1 MHAIKYFLIEALVSL
16 RRDRRAAALAVL
28 TIAAGLFLFGVFLLI
43 DANVE
48 RLVGRWTASAE
59 LSVYLADDID
69 ASARATVEATLTASP
84 LVDRYEFVSKADAL
98 ARFKRDF
105 PDLADLSDQLDDNPL
120 PPAFE
125 VRLRST
131 AGAEAGLEDLAA
143 RLGRSAGVLDV
154 RYDRQWVSRLM
165 TVVALLRGISLA
177 IITIVA
183 VAAAL
188 TVASVVRLA
197 TYARRDEIEIM
208 QLVGSPTL
216 YIRGPFV
223 VEGVL
228 QGGLGALVAVG
239 LLWGGYSFATM
250 RYGQMIADALGLDT
264 LTFLPWTA
272 TTLVIVGGMLVGCV
286 GGAVASKSAGR

>member
-1 MHAIKYFLIEALVSL
+1 MHALKYFLIEALVSL

-120 PPAFE
+120 PSAFE

-154 RYDRQWVSRLM
+154 RYDRLWVSRLM

-264 LTFLPWTA
+264 LTFLPGAA

-286 GGAVASKSAGR
+286 GGAVASRSAGR

>member
-1 MHAIKYFLIEALVSL
+1 MHALTYSLVEAFVSI

-48 RLVGRWTASAE
+48 RLVGRWTRSAE

-69 ASARATVEATLTASP
+69 DSARATVEATLTASP
-84 LVDRYEFVSKADAL
+84 LVESYELVSKADAL
-98 ARFKRDF
+98 ARFTRDF
-105 PDLADLSDQLDDNPL
+105 PDLAGLSDQLEDNPL
-120 PPAFE
+120 PAAFE

-131 AGAEAGLEDLAA
+131 VGAEAELDDLAA
-143 RLGRSAGVLDV
+143 RLGRSLGVVDV
-154 RYDRQWVSRLM
+154 RYDRLWVSRLM

-177 IITIVA
+177 IISIVA
-183 VAAAL
+183 IAAAL

-208 QLVGSPTL
+208 QLVGSPAR

-228 QGGLGALVAVG
+228 EGGLGALVAVG
-239 LLWGGYSFATM
+239 LLWGGFSLATM
-250 RYGQMIADALGLDT
+250 EYGQMIADALGLDT
-264 LTFLPWTA
+264 LTFLPWGATA
-272 TTLVIVGGMLVGCV
+272 LVIVGGMVVGCV
-286 GGAVASKSAGR
+286 GGAVASRSAGR

>member
-1 MHAIKYFLIEALVSL
+1 MHALKYFFAEAFASM
-16 RRDRRAAALAVL
+16 RRDHRAAALAVL

-48 RLVGRWTASAE
+48 RLVGRWTQSAE

-69 ASARATVEATLTASP
+69 DSARATVEATLTASP

-125 VRLRST
+125 VRLRSV
-131 AGAEAGLEDLAA
+131 AGAAAELEDLAA
-143 RLGRSAGVLDV
+143 RLGRSAGVVDV
-154 RYDRQWVSRLM
+154 RYDRQWVSRLL
-165 TVVALLRGISLA
+165 TVVTLLRGISLA
-177 IITIVA
+177 IISIVA
-183 VAAAL
+183 IAAAL

-197 TYARRDEIEIM
+197 TYTRRDEIEIM
-208 QLVGSPTL
+208 QLVGSPAS

-228 QGGLGALVAVG
+228 AGGLGALVAVG
-239 LLWGGYSFATM
+239 LLWGAFRFATM
-250 RYGQMIADALGLDT
+250 RYGPMIIDAFGLDA
-264 LTFLPWTA
+264 LTFLTVPA
-272 TTLVIVGGMLVGCV
+272 MALVIVGGMAVGCV
-286 GGAVASKSAGR
+286 GGAAAARSAGR